1 MIGRTTLLIG
11 LAIGAAE
18 AVAQAPVPG
27 AELAGQWTA
36 LGFLLWYAWY
46 LTARVGPRRDSQFL
60 SAVSALM
67 QSHAEDRATFKCNAP
82 GGKTPAAGLLLIAA
96 LLFGGA
102 AAGTPTKCHGQTF
115 DLTRLYSSHNRVND
129 VNLLDGKWE
138 HRSFLLDATPLERG
152 NQVRAVLAVAKPG
165 QTVQLALEVYD
176 FGAGYLLFPPGVKVR
191 GVVDADGLPVTELL
205 CQWRQSALANAFELS
220 DQSVVEDLKLT
231 HNLPDGGY
239 QGQCVGF
246 GLKSTPLGAHA
257 SLRNVTA
264 VGRGGFCLYVWYSAG
279 SHLLADRC
287 RFGAGRWVVAAANAS
302 ETQVAGP
309 RVQALTLVDCEIEGD
324 AAKYGLGGGGDQ
336 GQVTLGAVVR
346 GGAFRMI
353 GGKITVKGFAGTGKP
368 GDNNAGPFDIAACLA
383 ATNQGSGA
391 ATWGKGKWPTADLV
405 DVVLH
410 TEANGVKQAADV
422 IEVIGQATVT
432 RGAGSGPN
440 GAVTT
445 IGPVQVDGAGQY
457 AIAP

>member
-46 LTARVGPRRDSQFL
+46 LTARVGPRRDAQF
-60 SAVSALM
+60 VSTIKELM
-67 QSHAEDRATFKCNAP
+67 QSHAEDRSAFKCNAP
-82 GGKTPAAGLLLIAA
+82 GGKMPAAGLLIVAT
-96 LLFGGA
+96 LL
-102 AAGTPTKCHGQTF
+102 AGSACYGQSL
-115 DLTRLYSSHNRVND
+115 DLTRLHSSKTRVSD
-129 VNLLDGKWE
+129 ATLLDGQWE
-138 HRSFLLDATPLERG
+138 HRFTIDDATPQERG
-152 NQVRAVLAVAKPG
+152 QLLRMVLAAAKPG
-165 QTVQLALEVYD
+165 QTVQLAYEVYD
-176 FGAGYLLFPPGVKVR
+176 LGASFLQFPPGVKVR
-191 GVVDADGLPVTELL
+191 GVVDADGVPLSELQ
-205 CQWRQSALANAFELS
+205 CQWRGSSIANALELS
-220 DQSVVEDLKLT
+220 DQSTVEDLIAN

-239 QGQCVGF
+239 QGQCIGF
-246 GLKSTPLGAHA
+246 GNKNTPLGAHA
-257 SLRNVTA
+257 TLRNVTA
-264 VGRGGFCLYVWYSAG
+264 IGRGGFCLYVWYSAG

-309 RVQALTLVDCEIEGD
+309 SVQALTLVDCEIEGD

-336 GQVTLGAVVR
+336 GQVTLGAIAR
-346 GGAFRMI
+346 GGALRMI
-353 GGKITVKGFAGTGKP
+353 GGKISVKGFAGTGKA
-368 GDNNAGPFDIAACLA
+368 GDPNAAPFGIAACAA
-383 ATNQGSGA
+383 ATNQGSA
-391 ATWGKGKWPTADLV
+391 PATWGKGKWPTLDLV
-405 DVVLH
+405 DVELY

-422 IEVIGQATVT
+422 IEVIGQATVL
-432 RGAGSGPN
+432 RGKGSGPN

-445 IGPVQVDGAGQY
+445 IGPVQVTDAGQY